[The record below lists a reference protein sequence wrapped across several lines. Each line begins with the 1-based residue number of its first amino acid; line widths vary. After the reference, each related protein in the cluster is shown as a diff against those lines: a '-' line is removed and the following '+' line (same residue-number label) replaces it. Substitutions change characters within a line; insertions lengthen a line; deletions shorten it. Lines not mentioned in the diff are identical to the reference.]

1 MKKTNDFG
9 RDSVPL
15 LVLKTSIPFMFAQ
28 FVNVLYSIV
37 DRIYIGN
44 IPVIGGDSLAGA
56 GVCAPI
62 ITLLSSF
69 AALIGIGGS
78 VTFSVKLGAGDK
90 KSAQRILANS
100 FSMLLIFSAVLT
112 VVFLMIKDFLL
123 NWFGASEV
131 TFPYANDDLY
141 SGDIFCPCVYGDELF
156 YYSAGISVSG
166 NGDYIDRS
174 SGKHCAGSDFYFCI

>member
-1 MKKTNDFG
+1 
-9 RDSVPL
+9 
-15 LVLKTSIPFMFAQ
+15 MFAQ

-44 IPVIGGDSLAGA
+44 IPGSGGDFAGA

-112 VVFLMIKDFLL
+112 VVFLLIKDF
-123 NWFGASEV
+123 
-131 TFPYANDDLY
+131 Y
-141 SGDIFCPCVYGDELF
+141 
-156 YYSAGISVSG
+156 
-166 NGDYIDRS
+166 
-174 SGKHCAGSDFYFCI
+174 

>member
-44 IPVIGGDSLAGA
+44 IPGIGGDSLAGA

-100 FSMLLIFSAVLT
+100 FPCCLY
-112 VVFLMIKDFLL
+112 
-123 NWFGASEV
+123 
-131 TFPYANDDLY
+131 FPQ
-141 SGDIFCPCVYGDELF
+141 C
-156 YYSAGISVSG
+156 
-166 NGDYIDRS
+166 
-174 SGKHCAGSDFYFCI
+174 